1 MGRQHLSNYKV
12 FFAFYF
18 FFCPAAWVPIR
29 APPFGIPLYS
39 PALGPHLGTPLGPL
53 FLLKFLLRLSSTLF
67 YNGFG
72 TLFGRCS
79 SWGVSRGGSLEGPGG
94 ALAGLLGINLEGL
107 WGPNFAAPLWDPIW
121 GPPRGPLFL
130 LSPRR
135 QRSSP
140 LFLVFLAFSKLD
152 SAFLA
157 SWAPREHPQHL
168 KSAKSTVIIKLFACG
183 APKPQQL

>member
-1 MGRQHLSNYKV
+1 MGRQNPRNYEV

-53 FLLKFLLRLSSTLF
+53 FLLKLLLRLSSTLF

-94 ALAGLLGINLEGL
+94 RSPGCLELIWRASGGAILQLRFGTPFGDPLA
-107 WGPNFAAPLWDPIW
+107 DPHFSC
-121 GPPRGPLFL
+121 PPGDRGPLL
-130 LSPRR
+130 Y
-135 QRSSP
+135 
-140 LFLVFLAFSKLD
+140 FSC
-152 SAFLA
+152 F
-157 SWAPREHPQHL
+157 WHFQN
-168 KSAKSTVIIKLFACG
+168 
-183 APKPQQL
+183 